1 MKFSFWQQLSCY
13 ISYIFAIQSLS
24 AQSDSL
30 RNVKITN
37 EFTINTNQLEYSP
50 AFYEDGVVFI
60 STKDAGGQ
68 YSAFDERIG
77 TNTMSIFIGRR
88 DDLGK
93 LKTPEPFAKELLS
106 YLHEGPVTF
115 DRTNETIYFTQN
127 NVKKGKVITGRD
139 GISKLKI
146 YAATK
151 INGIWSDIKELPF
164 NGNEFNTCHPTINA
178 DGNKMYFSSDRPG
191 GKGGMDI
198 WVSFKNGDAWTK
210 PINLG
215 SDVNTSKNELF
226 PFVHAD
232 GTVFY
237 ASNGL
242 GGLGGLDI
250 FYTALVNK
258 KWLKANAL
266 NAPFNSTGDDLGVI
280 IDSEKKNGYFSS
292 NRGGG
297 AGGDDIYAFN
307 INGITGDGFFDR
319 KTKFN
324 TPSATNT
331 EEFVLSVR
339 DSLTRKSLKGALLA
353 YIDIEELKA
362 SNPILN
368 KDGSLSV
375 VTIGNN
381 ADFILRTY
389 SNNKGTPIETNDDG
403 MLKLTL
409 HPGKYLL
416 KIAKEG
422 YVPRQLIAD
431 LSKNNTLLI
440 RMEKMENKVALRG
453 TAMNK
458 AYNTPIPGAE
468 IRIKDEA
475 SKEILYVTTDEKGN
489 YECFVNPNRNYSY
502 TVTKND
508 KVSPEKL
515 FNTNNGAAPKLDLHV
530 PDLPVPLIEGAVIRL
545 ANIYYNFNDATLR
558 PDARQDL
565 DALVQLLKTYPE
577 MDIEIGSHTDSRGD
591 SIYNANLSQRR
602 AESVV
607 LYLQAKGVPTKQ
619 LTAKGYGESALRNNC
634 KDGTTCTEPEH
645 QVNRRVEFKILHIP
659 IKVAIP
665 TTTPTPINITTTVTP
680 VSPAEKQIDNFKPA
694 TEVKPNDEN
703 GFYYVIAGTFKN
715 KENATLQVE
724 RVKNMGYSGAFIM
737 SHPDLPYQAVC
748 VAKYKDGAVATALAN
763 KLKVQL
769 KVDSFVKKL

>member
-1 MKFSFWQQLSCY
+1 MAMKFSSWQLCFLY
-13 ISYIFAIQSLS
+13 LINLFATKNLA

-60 STKDAGGQ
+60 STKDAGDK

-77 TNTMSIFIGRR
+77 TNTMSIFIARR
-88 DDLGK
+88 DELGK

-127 NVKKGKVITGRD
+127 NVKKGKIITGRD

-151 INGIWSDIKELPF
+151 VNGVWSDIKELPF

-210 PINLG
+210 PVNLG
-215 SDVNTSKNELF
+215 SDVNTPKNELF

-266 NAPFNSTGDDLGVI
+266 GAPFSSSDDDLGII

-292 NRGGG
+292 SRGGG
-297 AGGDDIYAFN
+297 AGGDDVYAFN
-307 INGITGDGFFDR
+307 IKGITGDGFFDR
-319 KTKFN
+319 TNKFN
-324 TPSATNT
+324 TPAAAGNT
-331 EEFVLSVR
+331 EDFVISVR
-339 DSLTRKSLKGALLA
+339 DSLSRKSIKGASLA

-375 VTIGNN
+375 VTIGSN

-389 SNNKGTPIETNDDG
+389 SNNKGTPISTNDDG
-403 MLKLTL
+403 MLKVTL
-409 HPGKYLL
+409 HPGKYLI

-422 YVPRQLIAD
+422 YVPRQIITD
-431 LSKNNTLLI
+431 LNKTNSLLV
-440 RMEKMENKVALRG
+440 RLEKLENKVAIRG

-468 IRIKDEA
+468 IRIKDEI

-489 YECFVNPNRNYSY
+489 YEFFVNPNRDYSY

-508 KVSPEKL
+508 KVSPLKL
-515 FNTNNGAAPKLDLHV
+515 FNTNSGNVPKLDLHV
-530 PDLPVPLIEGAVIRL
+530 PDLPVPLIEGAVIGL
-545 ANIYYNFNDATLR
+545 SNIYYNFNDATLR

-565 DALVQLLKTYPE
+565 DALVQLLKTYPT
-577 MDIEIGSHTDSRGD
+577 MDIEIGSHTDSRG
-591 SIYNANLSQRR
+591 SIEYNHELSQRR

-607 LYLQAKGVPTKQ
+607 LYLQAKGVPAKQ
-619 LTAKGYGESALRNNC
+619 LIAKGYGESALRNKCN
-634 KDGTTCTEPEH
+634 DGSTCTEPEH
-645 QVNRRVEFKILHIP
+645 QVNRRVEFKILHSP
-659 IKVAIP
+659 LKLAEV
-665 TTTPTPINITTTVTP
+665 ITTTV
-680 VSPAEKQIDNFKPA
+680 PAEAAKPAVTPAIDTFKPA
-694 TEVKPNDEN
+694 TEVKPSDED

-737 SHPDLPYQAVC
+737 NHPDLPYQAVC

>member
-1 MKFSFWQQLSCY
+1 MYLKNTFYSIMFSWCCTIAATQSA
-13 ISYIFAIQSLS
+13 FAQFT
-24 AQSDSL
+24 DSL
-30 RNVKITN
+30 RNVKIAN

-60 STKDAGGQ
+60 STKDAGGK
-68 YSAFDERIG
+68 YRAFDERIG
-77 TNTMSIFIGRR
+77 TNTMSIFIARR
-88 DDLGK
+88 DEAGK
-93 LKTPEPFAKELLS
+93 LKTPEPFSKELLS

-115 DRTNETIYFTQN
+115 DRINETIYFTQN
-127 NVKKGKVITGRD
+127 NIQKGKVITARD

-151 INGIWSDIKELPF
+151 VSGIWTNLQELPF
-164 NGNEFNTCHPTINA
+164 NSSEFNTCHPTIHA

-198 WVSFKNGDAWTK
+198 WVSIKTGDAWGK
-210 PINLG
+210 PTNLG

-250 FYTALVNK
+250 FYTTLYNK
-258 KWLKANAL
+258 KWTKATTL
-266 NAPFNSTGDDLGVI
+266 GAPFNSVGDDLGLI

-297 AGGDDIYAFN
+297 AGGDDVYAFN
-307 INGITGDGFFDR
+307 IKGITGDSFFDR
-319 KTKFN
+319 KINFN
-324 TPSATNT
+324 NSSKSPSET
-331 EEFVLSVR
+331 EELVLNVT
-339 DSLTRKSLKGALLA
+339 DSLSRAKLTGVSLA

-362 SNPILN
+362 SNPIMN

-375 VTIGNN
+375 FTIGNN

-389 SNNKGTPIETNDDG
+389 SNNKGNPVETNEEG
-403 MLKLTL
+403 TLNMTL
-409 HPGKYLL
+409 HRAKYLL
-416 KIAKEG
+416 KVSKEG
-422 YVPRQLIAD
+422 YVPRQIIVD
-431 LSKNNTLLI
+431 
-440 RMEKMENKVALRG
+440 MEKNRDITVRLEKLENKVVIRG

-468 IRIKDEA
+468 IKIKDEA
-475 SKEILYVTTDEKGN
+475 TKEILYVTTDEKGN
-489 YECFVNPNRNYSY
+489 YECFLNPNRDYSY
-502 TVTKND
+502 VVTKRD
-508 KVSPEKL
+508 KSSQQQL
-515 FNTNNGAAPKLDLHV
+515 FNTNNGNVPKLDLHV
-530 PDLPVPLIEGAVIRL
+530 PNLPLPLVEGVVVRL
-545 ANIYYNFNDATLR
+545 SNIYYNFNDATLR

-565 DALVQLLKTYPE
+565 DGLTQLLKTYPD
-577 MDIEIGSHTDSRGD
+577 MTIEIGSHTDSRGD
-591 SIYNANLSQRR
+591 AAYNANLSQRR

-607 LYLQAKGVPTKQ
+607 LYLQAKGIPTKQ
-619 LTAKGYGESALRNNC
+619 LTAKGYGESQLRNNC
-634 KDGTTCTEPEH
+634 KDEVACTEPEH
-645 QVNRRVEFKILHIP
+645 QVNRRVEFKILRAP
-659 IKVAIP
+659 AKEMP
-665 TTTPTPINITTTVTP
+665 TTVDTNSKP
-680 VSPAEKQIDNFKPA
+680 EKYVENFKPA
-694 TEVKPNDEN
+694 TEVKVNDEN

-737 SHPDLPYQAVC
+737 NHPDLPYQAVC
-748 VAKYKDGAVATALAN
+748 VAKYKDSADANTLSN
-763 KLKVQL
+763 KLRVQFRL
-769 KVDSFVKKL
+769 DTFVKKL